1 MLLTEM
7 MRARA
12 LLSYQREAARL
23 LQTIISSIDVVPSP
37 IDGTVRFA
45 FQGDVELFDR
55 LALWGASLEDVEVDD
70 EDADADADLEDD
82 ARDLDKAKSDE
93 LDEIREAAR
102 GELAALNRERGI
114 PVKLT
119 IVAAA

>member
-1 MLLTEM
+1 M

-12 LLSYQREAARL
+12 YLSYQREAVRL
-23 LQTIISSIDVVPSP
+23 LQTIVGSIDVVPSP
-37 IDGTVRFA
+37 VDGTVRFA

-55 LALWGASLEDVEVDD
+55 LALWGASIEDLEI
-70 EDADADADLEDD
+70 EDGDAEPDADLEDD

-93 LDEIREAAR
+93 LDEIRQVAR
-102 GELAALNRERGI
+102 GELAALNRDRGI
-114 PVKLT
+114 PLELT